1 LVPKYNGSECDG
13 PECDG
18 PKCCGSE
25 CDCPKCLLL
34 KNLSRVNKMVQRLK
48 AEMILLSLFA

>member
-1 LVPKYNGSECDG
+1 PKYNGSKCDG

-25 CDCPKCLLL
+25 CDCPKCSGRFTFEESS
-34 KNLSRVNKMVQRLK
+34 KGERNGAKT
-48 AEMILLSLFA
+48 EG